1 MSSKSLLNNS
11 LYNMLYKGLN
21 IIFPLVTV
29 TYVSRILLPAGVGKV
44 SYAQN
49 IAQYF
54 VTLAALGIP
63 NYGIREI
70 AKRRESR
77 EETSKTFS
85 ELFTINLI
93 STIAF
98 TLLYYTMISVFPAFK
113 ENYFL
118 SLIVGSSIAL
128 NVINVDWFY
137 QGVEEYQYIAIRSF
151 VVKIIS
157 LIMVFAFIREPGDMV
172 IYAGINCLAVCG
184 NNVLNIINLRK
195 FDIRLSFKGLN
206 LKPHMKPIFLLL
218 ASVISVELYTLLDTT
233 MVGAICDD
241 DSVAYYTN
249 SMKLIKLLITF
260 ITAIGGVLLPRLSYY
275 HMNNEEEKCSEVV
288 SKVFSIMLFLFV
300 PCQIGI
306 FMLSD
311 EMVRLLFGQAFAPAG
326 ITLKIASFLIC
337 TLGFSNLFGT
347 QVLLTYGKEKLLLM
361 TTIGGAVSNIVL
373 NSILIPAYA
382 QNGAA
387 FASVISETI
396 VTILSFILASK
407 YIRVSLDKRYIADML
422 ISGAALVLVIT
433 GIVNLMDSYILKI
446 ALSVVFGG
454 IAYIGINICA
464 KNPILADLV
473 SALKKKS

>member
-29 TYVSRILLPAGVGKV
+29 TYVSRILLPTGVGKV

-70 AKRRESR
+70 AKRRED
-77 EETSKTFS
+77 EEDRSKTFS

-93 STIAF
+93 STILF
-98 TLLYYTMISVFPAFK
+98 SLLYYTMITVFPTFRDD
-113 ENYFL
+113 YFL
-118 SLIVGSSIAL
+118 SLVVGSSIVL

-137 QGVEEYQYIAIRSF
+137 QGVEEYQYIAIRSGI
-151 VVKIIS
+151 VKLLS
-157 LIMVFAFIREPGDMV
+157 LIMVFVFIRKPEDMV

-184 NNVLNIINLRK
+184 NNVLNILNLRK
-195 FDIRLSFKGLN
+195 FDIKLSFRN
-206 LKPHMKPIFLLL
+206 LKLRPHMKPIFLLL

-288 SKVFSIMLFLFV
+288 SRVFSIMLFLFV

-326 ITLKIASFLIC
+326 TTLRIASFLIC

-361 TTIGGAVSNIVL
+361 TTVGGAVSNVVL
-373 NSILIPAYA
+373 NSILIPVYA

-396 VTILSFILASK
+396 VTLLSIILASR
-407 YIRVSLDKRYIADML
+407 YIRLRLDKSYVFDML
-422 ISGAALVLVIT
+422 VSAAALIMTILCVNALVD
-433 GIVNLMDSYILKI
+433 NYILKI
-446 ALSVVFGG
+446 MISVLCGG
-454 IAYIGINICA
+454 IIYLGINICA
-464 KNPILADLV
+464 KNPILADLTA
-473 SALKKKS
+473 ALKKKA